1 MVAENKATRP
11 RREFLP
17 TNTGFRCATSVQQ
30 IVFSWFSFMVFMV
43 IDGGA

>member
-17 TNTGFRCATSVQQ
+17 TNTGFRCATTVQQ
-30 IVFSWFSFMVFMV
+30 TCYFIAFLAFT
-43 IDGGA
+43 AR